1 VAGNLRRVGKNWS
14 RIDRGTGRF
23 RARLGARS
31 SCFRIAVGSVLEQG
45 AHDIRLSTL
54 DQIGKLLWRQMR
66 RSIEPILV
74 LDRAKGL
81 SLASQLAVLSKVA
94 RT

>member
-1 VAGNLRRVGKNWS
+1 MGP
-14 RIDRGTGRF
+14 
-23 RARLGARS
+23 GARS
-31 SCFRIAVGSVLEQG
+31 TRFRIAVGSVLEHG

-54 DQIGKLLWRQMR
+54 DQIGKFLWRQMR
-66 RSIEPILV
+66 RSIDPILV
-74 LDRAKGL
+74 LDRVKGL